1 MKAAVNF
8 GGGAASKIPDKE
20 AILLAII
27 WLRSGLSFSKLAEPT
42 KWNARIVARAV
53 MEGIGAVAPFL
64 EEFTLCGPLKSLVDI
79 ADVEDIKEL
88 TEIELGSQFIVDG
101 RHAPAGKIG
110 REVERKSCCSYKP
123 KHGGYQFRC
132 ITTHTGQ
139 CVHVSEG
146 ESREP
151 RHVGMLQQ
159 QETTCWAASNCTGAA
174 DNNGRSG
181 ICLC

>member
-1 MKAAVNF
+1 MKAVVNF
-8 GGGAASKIPDKE
+8 RGGAASKIPDKE
-20 AILLAII
+20 AILPAIT

-42 KWNARIVARAV
+42 KWNAQIVARAV
-53 MEGIGAVAPFL
+53 IKGIGAVASCF
-64 EEFTLCGPLKSLVDI
+64 EEFTLCGPLKSPVGI
-79 ADVEDIKEL
+79 AGAEDVEEL

-101 RHAPAGKIG
+101 RHVPAGKIG

-123 KHGGYQFRC
+123 KHGGYQFQC
-132 ITTHTGQ
+132 IITHTGQ

-151 RHVGMLQQ
+151 RHVSMLQQ
-159 QETTCWAASNCTGAA
+159 QENTCWTASNCTGAA

-181 ICLC
+181 TCLC